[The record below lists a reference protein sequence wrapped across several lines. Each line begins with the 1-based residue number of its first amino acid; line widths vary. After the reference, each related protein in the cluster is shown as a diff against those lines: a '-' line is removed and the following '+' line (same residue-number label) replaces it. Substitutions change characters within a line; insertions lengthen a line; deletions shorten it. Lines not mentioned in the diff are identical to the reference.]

1 MAKNEKKNAE
11 KELEQVSG
19 GFGGFGGVA
28 SPFELAKQQAD
39 YDALCRRNRKAEE
52 NAGKEA
58 KHEISDSVQLGMN
71 ALKGKL
77 W

>member
-19 GFGGFGGVA
+19 GFGGVA

-39 YDALCRRNRKAEE
+39 YDDLCRRNRKAEE

-58 KHEISDSVQLGMN
+58 KHEISASVQSGID